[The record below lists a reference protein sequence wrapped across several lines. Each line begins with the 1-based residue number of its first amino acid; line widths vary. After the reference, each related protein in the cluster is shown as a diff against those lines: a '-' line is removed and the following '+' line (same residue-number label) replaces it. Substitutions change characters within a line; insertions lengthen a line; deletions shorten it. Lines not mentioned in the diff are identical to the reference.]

1 MRRMCNKNMRK
12 SNLKLIVL
20 IVALAIAVMAGF
32 GTAAYAAS
40 GSNPGIQLQDDRGIF
55 DPFTL
60 NTILISVT
68 GSGSDAV
75 VSSVVTRPP
84 IRIPIRPA
92 LRSYFRPPL
101 VQIP

>member
-1 MRRMCNKNMRK
+1 M
-12 SNLKLIVL
+12 KLVIFV
-20 IVALAIAVMAGF
+20 VALAVAVMAGF

-40 GSNPGIQLQDDRGIF
+40 DSSTDIQLQDDRGVF

-60 NTILISVT
+60 NTVFISVT
-68 GSGSDAV
+68 ASGSNAA
-75 VSSVVTRPP
+75 VSSIVTRPP

-101 VQIP
+101 VQ

>member
-1 MRRMCNKNMRK
+1 MSKMCIKNIRK
-12 SNLKLIVL
+12 INSKLIIL

-40 GSNPGIQLQDDRGIF
+40 DSSTDIQLQDDRGVF

-60 NTILISVT
+60 NTVFISVT
-68 GSGSDAV
+68 AGGSNAA

-101 VQIP
+101 VQ

>member
-1 MRRMCNKNMRK
+1 MSKMCIKNIRK
-12 SNLKLIVL
+12 INSKLIIL

-40 GSNPGIQLQDDRGIF
+40 GSSTDIQLQDDRGVF

-68 GSGSDAV
+68 ESGSNAA
-75 VSSVVTRPP
+75 VSSIVTRPP

-101 VQIP
+101 VQ